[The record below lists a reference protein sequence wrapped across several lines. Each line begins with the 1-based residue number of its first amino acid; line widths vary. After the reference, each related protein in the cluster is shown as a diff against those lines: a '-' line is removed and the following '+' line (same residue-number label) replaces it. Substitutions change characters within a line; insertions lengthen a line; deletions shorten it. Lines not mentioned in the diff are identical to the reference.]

1 MRRVVVTGLG
11 AITPLGVGIR
21 HTWTRLLAGESGIVS
36 VAGRKPADRWK
47 ELPSTVAGLVP
58 EGEGEGQWN
67 ASRWLGAAEARRMAK
82 FTQYAMAASDMAI
95 RDAGLENSP
104 AGDRERTGVCLGTGI
119 GNLEEIYE
127 TGSAHGAG
135 VRAVLL
141 G

>member
-21 HTWTRLLAGESGIVS
+21 HTWTRLLAGESGIAS
-36 VAGRKPADRWK
+36 VAGRKPVDRWK

-58 EGEGEGQWN
+58 EGQGEGQWN
-67 ASRWLGAAEARRMAK
+67 AAEWLGAAEARRMAK

-95 RDAGLENSP
+95 KDAGLEDAS

-135 VRAVLL
+135 VRAVLF